1 MLAGLLL
8 IFIGLI
14 LFRPL
19 HFNPSWSL
27 DVKDW
32 LHWAGITAAAM
43 ILVSTV
49 LALRQLRSKIT
60 SRWMDVHSL
69 FSVIAAGLAIVHSRT
84 KANVILPVHY
94 SSYLMLGLVILL
106 AVSGALIR
114 LYPKS
119 TQVQKY
125 WRMYHLPLSTAFFV
139 TLVYHVVLK
148 LGAI

>member
-94 SSYLMLGLVILL
+94 SS
-106 AVSGALIR
+106 
-114 LYPKS
+114 
-119 TQVQKY
+119 
-125 WRMYHLPLSTAFFV
+125 
-139 TLVYHVVLK
+139 
-148 LGAI
+148 